1 MRSSISGRRDDD
13 RRVKVEEGKRG
24 ECGINQLHCKGVR
37 NHRDN
42 NNMRPLL
49 ITHNVVYSK

>member
-13 RRVKVEEGKRG
+13 RRAKVEEGKRG
-24 ECGINQLHCKGVR
+24 ECGINQLHCKGVS

-42 NNMRPLL
+42 IMRPLL